1 MRSITK
7 LDTYDYIILPG
18 VIRIKIKSN
27 TDPILVDVLSEIE
40 NSNGNIYVDGNYYQ
54 YLEMYHIYTSEKESY
69 LELEVVNVLTV

>member
-40 NSNGNIYVDGNYYQ
+40 NSNGKIYVDGNYYQ
-54 YLEMYHIYTSEKESY
+54 YLEMYYIYTSEKESY